1 MLGRRGSSDERDDVE
16 INLSPMI
23 DCIFILLIFF
33 IVTTVFVNETGVTVN
48 KPEVKGAQ
56 ALDKNSILIAVTADD
71 DVAYDGKIIGIP
83 GVATVVKQAL
93 KDSNN
98 KEMPVIIQGDSD
110 ASHGI
115 VQMVHGEALVA
126 GATRIS
132 VSTKNN

>member
-1 MLGRRGSSDERDDVE
+1 MFGRHNSSDERDDVE

-48 KPEVKGAQ
+48 KPEVKGDSL
-56 ALDKNSILIAVTADD
+56 LDKNSILIAVTADN

-83 GVATVVKQAL
+83 GVATVVKEAL
-93 KDSNN
+93 KDN
-98 KEMPVIIQGDSD
+98 KEMPVIIQGDTD

-115 VQMVHGEALVA
+115 VQMVHGEAMVA
-126 GATRIS
+126 GATKIS
-132 VSTKNN
+132 VSTKNQ

>member
-1 MLGRRGSSDERDDVE
+1 MLGRHSVSDERDEVE

-33 IVTTVFVNETGVTVN
+33 IVTTVFVNETGVEVN

-56 ALDKNSILIAVTADD
+56 ALDKNSILIAVTADN
-71 DVAYDGKIIGIP
+71 DVAYDGNIIGIQ
-83 GVATVVKQAL
+83 GVATAVKEAL
-93 KDSNN
+93 KDN

-115 VQMVHGEALVA
+115 VQMVHGEAMVA
-126 GATRIS
+126 GATKIS
-132 VSTKNN
+132 VSTKQ

>member
-1 MLGRRGSSDERDDVE
+1 MLGRRGAFEDSDEVSID
-16 INLSPMI
+16 LSPMI

-48 KPEVKGAQ
+48 KPEVKGAS
-56 ALDKNSILIAVTADD
+56 ALDKNSILIAVTADN

-93 KDSNN
+93 KDN
-98 KEMPVIIQGDSD
+98 KDMPVIIQGDSD
-110 ASHGI
+110 ASHGV

-126 GATRIS
+126 GATKIS
-132 VSTKNN
+132 VSSKKN

>member
-1 MLGRRGSSDERDDVE
+1 MMGRRSATEERDDVE

-48 KPEVKGAQ
+48 KPEVKGAK
-56 ALDKNSILIAVTADD
+56 ALDKNSILIAVTADN
-71 DVAYDGKIIGIP
+71 DVAYDGEIIGIP
-83 GVATVVKQAL
+83 GVSTVVKLAL
-93 KDSNN
+93 KEN

-126 GATRIS
+126 GATTIS
-132 VSTKNN
+132 VSTKQ